1 MNAPA
6 ATCLR
11 LDSQRTTLA
20 ADSAPEVVLAVGAR
34 GIAGRFFRHA
44 PPTPFELERAIDAVE
59 DALTSS
65 RLQHAERGELV
76 TNDPLLREWVTAGS
90 PQGDKVRLT
99 RDEVEAIFQR
109 LASASLGHPRALAG
123 LPTGQDA
130 AAALLI
136 LRECMHH
143 LGYGGIRFA
152 AH

>member
-6 ATCLR
+6 ATRLR
-11 LDSQRTTLA
+11 LDARRTTLTA
-20 ADSAPEVVLAVGAR
+20 ESAPEVVLAVGAR
-34 GIAGRFFRHA
+34 DIAGRFFRHA
-44 PPTPFELERAIDAVE
+44 PPTPFELEQAIDIVE
-59 DALTSS
+59 EAITGS

-76 TNDPLLREWVTAGS
+76 TNDPLLREWVAAGS
-90 PQGDKVRLT
+90 PQGDGMRLT

-109 LASASLGHPRALAG
+109 MASASLGHPRALAG